1 MKKSPWIVF
10 CAAVIFA
17 GLSGQMT
24 AFGASTNAV
33 YSLTSESL
41 FKVGKLKVDKSNS
54 ATAVFLSDGTCSLN
68 VGTNV
73 FSGTYAVA
81 KNGKQAT
88 LTPDANGL
96 AAIKSNVVD
105 LIIGQVPV
113 GVTISVKSVKFSKI
127 ILKKGAL
134 FAMDTVSGKGCEG
147 KKCRGFS
154 LKTLWTGWTL
164 VSGTNIL

>member
-10 CAAVIFA
+10 CVAVLFA
-17 GLSGQMT
+17 GLSWQMT

-33 YSLTSESL
+33 YSLTSESV
-41 FKVGKLKVDKSNS
+41 FKVGKLKVDQSHA

-73 FSGTYAVA
+73 FSGTYAVS
-81 KNGKQAT
+81 KSGKQAT
-88 LTPDANGL
+88 LTPDVNGL
-96 AAIKSNVVD
+96 AAIKSNVVA
-105 LIIGQVPV
+105 LISAQVSA

-127 ILKKGAL
+127 VRKKGAL

-154 LKTLWTGWTL
+154 LKTQWTNWTL
-164 VSGTNIL
+164 VSGTNII